1 MRLPFTKMH
10 GLGNDFVVI
19 EQVTNPV
26 YLSTKQI
33 QKMSDRN
40 TGIGFDQ
47 LIYVEAPLRPDV
59 DFHYRVFNADG
70 GEVEHCGNGARC
82 LYRFIRDRRLTWK
95 KTIRVSTETDTI
107 LEMTQASQGLVS
119 VTMQEPEFSTNQ
131 IPRTE
136 NLLNQLHALEIDGSE
151 MDVGLV
157 SVGNPHCVLLVDDI
171 KRAPVVE
178 LGIQIRQHH
187 WFPEQVNVGFME
199 VINPTRIK
207 LRVFERGVGE
217 TLACGT
223 GACAA
228 IAIGR
233 QQGWLDERVKVELNG
248 GDLQLLWKGKDN
260 QMIMTGPAETVFEGT
275 INI

>member
-1 MRLPFTKMH
+1 MH
-10 GLGNDFVVI
+10 GLGNDFAII

-33 QKMSDRN
+33 QKMADRN

-47 LIYVEAPLRPDV
+47 LIYIEAPLRPDV

-70 GEVEHCGNGARC
+70 TEVEHCGNGARC
-82 LYRFIRDRRLTWK
+82 LYRFVRNRRLTWK
-95 KTIRVSTETDTI
+95 KTIKVSTETDTI

-119 VTMQEPEFSTNQ
+119 VTMQEPQFSTEQ
-131 IPRTE
+131 IPRTQG
-136 NLLNQLHALEIDGSE
+136 NSNQLHGLEIAGKE
-151 MDVGLV
+151 FDVGLV
-157 SVGNPHCVLLVDDI
+157 SVGNPHCILLVDDI

-178 LGIQIRQHH
+178 LGNQIRKHH

-199 VINPTRIK
+199 VINPTQIK

-228 IAIGR
+228 IAVGR
-233 QQGWLDERVKVELNG
+233 QQGWLDERVRVELKG

-260 QMIMTGPAETVFEGT
+260 QMIMTGPAETVFEGS
-275 INI
+275 INL